1 MAPGRGTWKRRV
13 LSSGLSGKSHKVLLI
28 LRTCMFHHQITH
40 CAWQKILPW
49 IPLL

>member
-1 MAPGRGTWKRRV
+1 MAPGKGMWKHRV
-13 LSSGLSGKSHKVLLI
+13 LTSDCQEVHEVLFT